1 MITVLAS
8 VTIKDGCTDEFIA
21 IFNANVPAVLG
32 EDGCIEYYPTV
43 DIDSGLPPQQLD
55 SQTVTIVEK
64 WQSLEALNAHLKAP
78 HMLRYMEQVAEI
90 VVHVSLKIL
99 QPAG

>member
-8 VTIKDGCTDEFIA
+8 VTIKDGCTDEFIT
-21 IFNANVPAVLG
+21 IFNANVPAVLS
-32 EDGCIEYYPTV
+32 EDGCIEYYPTI
-43 DIDSGLPPQQLD
+43 DIDSGLAPQHLN

-64 WQSLEALNAHLKAP
+64 WQSLDALKAHLTAP
-78 HMLRYMEQVAEI
+78 HMLTYMEQVAEI
-90 VVHVSLKIL
+90 VVDVSLKIL